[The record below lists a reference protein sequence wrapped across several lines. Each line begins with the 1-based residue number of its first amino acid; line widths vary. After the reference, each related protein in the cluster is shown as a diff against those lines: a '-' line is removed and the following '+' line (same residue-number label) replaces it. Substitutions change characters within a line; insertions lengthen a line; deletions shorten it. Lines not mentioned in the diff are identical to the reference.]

1 MPPSRKALV
10 AQVSAALADL
20 QAVYDDRDQALADA
34 LGVNR
39 TDLRCLD
46 LIVREGPQ
54 TASQLGARLHLTRG
68 SMTTLVDRLERAGY
82 ATRHDDPQHG
92 RRKLVVP
99 TAKLVDAIT
108 PLLAPARQHGE
119 ARLHKYGDGELRLVL
134 DFLRTTHA
142 AQDAVVESIRGTS
155 NGDASQRHP

>member
-1 MPPSRKALV
+1 MTRS
-10 AQVSAALADL
+10 
-20 QAVYDDRDQALADA
+20 
-34 LGVNR
+34 
-39 TDLRCLD
+39 
-46 LIVREGPQ
+46 
-54 TASQLGARLHLTRG
+54 TAGA
-68 SMTTLVDRLERAGY
+68 
-82 ATRHDDPQHG
+82 
-92 RRKLVVP
+92 KLVVP

-108 PLLAPARQHGE
+108 PLLAPPRQHGE